1 LRDAPVS
8 GARRRN
14 GGRRG
19 QRIAAANVD
28 DCMAASQPLQVVIL
42 AAGEGLRLG
51 AAGSG
56 RPKALLA
63 LAGRTLLRRAID
75 FAAALGATRIV
86 VVGGRDHADVAAEAL
101 AARNATVRVVENAR
115 FRAGNLLSV
124 RAALAAVDD
133 TLLLV
138 NVDHVF
144 PPGAVVAIRGA
155 MECAVTAYCQFARD
169 VDADEMKVE
178 IDARRRLRR
187 ISKTLAPFD
196 GAYIGMTYVP
206 AARLDAWRHAI
217 DAVAASVGDAAV
229 AEQVLQRL
237 ADDGEEVRTASLDGV
252 RWAEIDTPADLARA
266 QALCAEGAI

>member
-1 LRDAPVS
+1 MTGS
-8 GARRRN
+8 H
-14 GGRRG
+14 
-19 QRIAAANVD
+19 
-28 DCMAASQPLQVVIL
+28 PLQVVIL

-56 RPKALLA
+56 RPKALLD
-63 LAGRTLLRRAID
+63 LDGRTLLRRAID
-75 FAAALGATRIV
+75 FAATLGATRIV

-124 RAALAAVDD
+124 RAALPAIDD
-133 TLLLV
+133 ALLLV

-144 PPGAVVAIRGA
+144 PPDAAAAIRAA
-155 MECAVTAYCQFARD
+155 MGGVVTAYCQFARD
-169 VDADEMKVE
+169 IDADEMKVE
-178 IDARRRLRR
+178 VDAARRLRR
-187 ISKTLAPFD
+187 ISKTLASFH

-206 AARLDAWRHAI
+206 AARLDAWRLAI
-217 DAVAASVGDAAV
+217 DAVAASVGDSAV

-237 ADDGEEVRTASLDGV
+237 ADDGEIVQAADLDGV

-266 QALCAEGAI
+266 QALCAEGVI